1 MTTVKYI
8 RGDTIPNRHSV
19 LCQVIDG
26 WWVNG
31 DRGNIFNPK
40 EIRRSAI
47 EDRDTS
53 AMDSREM
60 LHEVEGFEEFY
71 YDDEHRYFIFKFG
84 DDRDIRYRTYV
95 VFDDAEFFR
104 C

>member
-1 MTTVKYI
+1 
-8 RGDTIPNRHSV
+8 
-19 LCQVIDG
+19 
-26 WWVNG
+26 
-31 DRGNIFNPK
+31 
-40 EIRRSAI
+40 
-47 EDRDTS
+47 
-53 AMDSREM
+53 M